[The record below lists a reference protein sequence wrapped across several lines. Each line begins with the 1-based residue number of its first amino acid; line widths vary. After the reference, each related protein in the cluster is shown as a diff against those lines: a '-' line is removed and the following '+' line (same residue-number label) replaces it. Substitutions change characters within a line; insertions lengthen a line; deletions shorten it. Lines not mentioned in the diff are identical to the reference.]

1 MLWTVEF
8 WRAGAERAIKTFA
21 QALVA
26 VLGAGATGLLD
37 VDWAQAFS
45 VAALAA
51 VLSVHTSVASAGVSN
66 AGPSLADEALVPAR
80 HAAEGDVDALVD

>member
-1 MLWTVEF
+1 MLWTAEF
-8 WRAGAERAIKTFA
+8 WRAGAERAVKTFA

-37 VDWAQAFS
+37 VDWIQALS

-51 VLSVHTSVASAGVSN
+51 VLSVLTSIASAGVSN
-66 AGPSLADEALVPAR
+66 AGPSLVDEQLVPRA
-80 HAAEGDVDALVD
+80 HAPEGEPDEVG